1 MLMSRWEMEM
11 FYANNGR
18 RCFGWNLTILLLFLL
33 TLAGDSKRSHAHEEY
48 ERVMEEGRV
57 K

>member
-1 MLMSRWEMEM
+1 MSRWGREM